1 CKIVS
6 LIDMRT
12 KVNLRN
18 KVEIL
23 PYKRKVVTSKKLL
36 KLLEKN
42 SEKVENVNFV
52 TPKLGSNSLGKFVV
66 EYEW

>member
-1 CKIVS
+1 
-6 LIDMRT
+6 MRT

-18 KVEIL
+18 KVEIF
-23 PYKRKVVTSKKLL
+23 PYQKKVVTSKKLL

>member
-1 CKIVS
+1 
-6 LIDMRT
+6 MRT

-23 PYKRKVVTSKKLL
+23 PYKRKIVTSKKLI
-36 KLLEKN
+36 KLLENN
-42 SEKVENVNFV
+42 SEKVENVSFII
-52 TPKLGSNSLGKFVV
+52 PKIGTKSLGKFVV

>member
-1 CKIVS
+1 
-6 LIDMRT
+6 MRT

-18 KVEIL
+18 KVEIF
-23 PYKRKVVTSKKLL
+23 PYQRKVVTSKKLL

>member
-1 CKIVS
+1 
-6 LIDMRT
+6 MRT

-23 PYKRKVVTSKKLL
+23 PYKRKVVISKKLL